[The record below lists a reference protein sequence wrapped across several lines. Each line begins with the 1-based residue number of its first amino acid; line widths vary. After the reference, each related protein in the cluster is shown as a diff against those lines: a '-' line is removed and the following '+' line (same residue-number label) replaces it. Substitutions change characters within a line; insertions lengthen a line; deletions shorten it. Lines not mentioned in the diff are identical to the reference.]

1 MNEFNIDISER
12 DDEDNKEIKDFLKCP
27 ICFEN
32 IKNPK
37 MCFRCKKIFCFQ
49 CLKHFYET
57 GGHNCPLCKALQNLD
72 EYKVFP
78 KYDEII
84 NYFKEQEKEKEREI
98 VSSTYQ
104 YINTQHLI
112 IPKNDKKKNLRKSDI
127 YSSRFNKDNNFD
139 DNNALEENSYNSNS
153 FINENYCQKHSSEY
167 IFYCLDCKEKLCGY
181 CIQNFNSI
189 GKKNLNQ
196 HLKHNVFKIKD
207 LNQKNFKE
215 IFDEYQNIEKIS
227 NIFNKKIKEVEKKIS
242 YLKSYKKIL
251 IENISTFENHLNN
264 NNFELIKKTENVK
277 TQISNKQKDFESEI
291 PQINNKMKNIMR
303 RRDLEGYKEVMNIL
317 QSYNSKKDD
326 INISNDL
333 SELSVRT
340 KKIEFK
346 TFKEIIK
353 YKKTLKFSNY
363 SNITKTLEKFYI
375 SIFYKIEKNDSNK
388 IVISFIDKYNNI
400 FNFKFLL
407 QDPKINKYKTINLVP
422 KKGERD
428 YNIYSIEFEYDE
440 FVKYENEDGNIV
452 MEIEVSVLNLN
463 K

>member
-57 GGHNCPLCKALQNLD
+57 GGHNCPLCKALQSLE

-98 VSSTYQ
+98 LSSTYQ
-104 YINTQHLI
+104 NINSKYIV
-112 IPKNDKKKNLRKSDI
+112 IPKEKKNNLRKS
-127 YSSRFNKDNNFD
+127 YSPLFNKDNNV
-139 DNNALEENSYNSNS
+139 DNNHNNASKENSYDSNS
-153 FINENYCQKHSSEY
+153 FNNEKYCQKHSSEY
-167 IFYCLDCKEKLCGY
+167 IFYCIDCNEKLCGY
-181 CIQNFNSI
+181 CVQNFNSI
-189 GKKNLNQ
+189 EKKNINQ
-196 HLKHNVFKIKD
+196 HLNHNVFKIKG
-207 LNQKNFKE
+207 LEQNNFKK
-215 IFDEYQNIEKIS
+215 IFDEYQKIEIIS
-227 NIFNKKIKEVEKKIS
+227 NIFNKTIKEVEKNIS
-242 YLKSYKKIL
+242 YLKSYKNIL
-251 IENISTFENHLNN
+251 KDNLSTFENHLNN
-264 NNFELIKKTENVK
+264 NNFDLIKETEKIK
-277 TQISNKQKDFESEI
+277 TQISNKQKDFVSEI
-291 PQINNKMKNIMR
+291 PQINNKMKIIMR
-303 RRDLEGYKEVMNIL
+303 KRDLKGYKEVMNIL
-317 QSYNSKKDD
+317 QSYNSKNED

-333 SELSVRT
+333 SKLSVCSE
-340 KKIEFK
+340 KIEYK

-353 YKKTLKFSNY
+353 YKNTLNFSNY
-363 SNITKTLEKFYI
+363 SQSINKTIEKFYI
-375 SIFYKIEKNDSNK
+375 SLFFTIAKNNLNK
-388 IVISFIDKYNNI
+388 IVISFKEKNNNI
-400 FNFKFLL
+400 FNLKFLL
-407 QDPKINKYKTINLVP
+407 QDPNINKYKIINLLP
-422 KKGERD
+422 KKGEKD
-428 YNIYSIEFEYDE
+428 HNIYSIKFEYDE